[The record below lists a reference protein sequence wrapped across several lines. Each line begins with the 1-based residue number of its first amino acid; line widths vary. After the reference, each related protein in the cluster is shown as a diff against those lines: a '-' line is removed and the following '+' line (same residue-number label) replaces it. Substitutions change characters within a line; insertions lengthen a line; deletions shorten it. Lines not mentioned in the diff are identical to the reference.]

1 MISCPQNPKN
11 CKSAAK
17 IFTIFKQLFL
27 ANVTTVYNFA
37 VAMKKIASILLIL
50 FALVQ
55 AGPAITSLFST
66 SSVVFMVDE
75 EKSDEKIED
84 SKKTKKE
91 VSFLAHQCIE
101 FSHQISTALHA
112 AEKIQAPPCL
122 EKLTPP
128 PNFC

>member
-1 MISCPQNPKN
+1 
-11 CKSAAK
+11 
-17 IFTIFKQLFL
+17 
-27 ANVTTVYNFA
+27 
-37 VAMKKIASILLIL
+37 MKKIAAIFLFL

-55 AGPAITSLFST
+55 AGPAVTALFSP

-75 EKSDEKIED
+75 EKGDEKIEET
-84 SKKTKKE
+84 KKTKKE
-91 VSFLAHQCIE
+91 IPFVAHQSIE

>member
-1 MISCPQNPKN
+1 
-11 CKSAAK
+11 
-17 IFTIFKQLFL
+17 LVL
-27 ANVTTVYNFA
+27 GGVVTACNFA
-37 VAMKKIASILLIL
+37 TVMKKIAAIMLFL

-55 AGPAITSLFST
+55 AGPAITALFSPST
-66 SSVVFMVDE
+66 TVFMIDE
-75 EKSDEKIED
+75 EKGDEKVEEI
-84 SKKTKKE
+84 KKDKKE
-91 VSFLAHQCIE
+91 ITFGAQQSLE

>member
-1 MISCPQNPKN
+1 
-11 CKSAAK
+11 
-17 IFTIFKQLFL
+17 
-27 ANVTTVYNFA
+27 
-37 VAMKKIASILLIL
+37 MKKIASILLFL

-55 AGPAITSLFST
+55 AWPAITSLFSPST
-66 SSVVFMVDE
+66 VVFMVDE
-75 EKSDEKIED
+75 EKSDEKNDE
-84 SKKTKKE
+84 TKKAKKE
-91 VSFLAHQCIE
+91 IPFVVHQSIE